1 MSKEIEKNNFEESI
15 DRLEKL
21 VDNMESGDASLEQN
35 LAWFE
40 EGMDLIKICQGH
52 LTDAEQRVQ
61 RLIKKNDPYDA
72 QYCFCGCY

>member
-61 RLIKKNDPYDA
+61 RLVKKNDHGSET
-72 QYCFCGCY
+72 QESE

>member
-21 VDNMESGDASLEQN
+21 VDNMESGEASLEQN

-52 LTDAEQRVQ
+52 LTNAEQRVQ
-61 RLIKKNDPYDA
+61 SLIKKNDHGSETQEVD
-72 QYCFCGCY
+72 